1 MNWLSILKNKRS
13 FKNLRQ
19 LREEGV
25 RQGKQRRKSPTPMAG
40 GDPRKNKRK
49 HTQAIA
55 GGTEGGYYGESEPF
69 EDTEEDKF
77 TREYLAN
84 STRFDLM
91 EKIEDI
97 LDDLTDDELIDIL
110 VASQGEVGVMG
121 IKIADRRGKK

>member
-40 GDPRKNKRK
+40 GDPRRNKK
-49 HTQAIA
+49 
-55 GGTEGGYYGESEPF
+55 TEDGGYFGESEPF
-69 EDTEEDKF
+69 GDTEEDRF

-121 IKIADRRGKK
+121 IEIADRRGKK

>member
-13 FKNLRQ
+13 FKDLRQ

-25 RQGKQRRKSPTPMAG
+25 REGKQRRKSPTPMAG
-40 GDPRKNKRK
+40 GDPRPNKSR

-55 GGTEGGYYGESEPF
+55 GGREGGYLDEKEPLDETSE
-69 EDTEEDKF
+69 DRY

-91 EKIEDI
+91 EKVQDM
-97 LDDLTDDELIDIL
+97 LDDLTEDELIDIL
-110 VASQGEVGVMG
+110 ISSQGEVGLMG
-121 IKIADRRGKK
+121 IDIADRRKKQ